1 MIDYNVFNK
10 TYTCSYIY
18 FFLYRNHAVGLASF
32 WENVGGIVAPFIVYG
47 VRKKYNMYY

>member
-1 MIDYNVFNK
+1 MYLTRHVIIHLYIFN
-10 TYTCSYIY
+10 
-18 FFLYRNHAVGLASF
+18 FLYRNHAVGLASF